1 MPHSPTNLN
10 TGGAEIISSEAYN
23 LSFFQWE
30 DRIQDWLYRYC
41 YEDCMEYV
49 LDEVVGDDC

>member
-10 TGGAEIISSEAYN
+10 TGGAEIISSGAYN

-30 DRIQDWLYRYC
+30 DRIQDWLYRYF
-41 YEDCMEYV
+41 YKDCMEYV
-49 LDEVVGDDC
+49 LDEVVCNDC